1 MLKDKQFKDRL
12 RIRDSREYNLEVAGS
27 GTTCTIVVVQ
37 DGSVYYGFIG
47 DSLACMSKV
56 LTQTSQ
62 FNTKNNDLILTK
74 PIHLPSH
81 PHEKMRIY
89 RSRGEVRGETLDD
102 VAKKKVE
109 AKEGPLDSEEEHA
122 LKLQQERENDFKINM
137 LNNARARVYVRGR
150 NYPGL
155 GVTRSFGDYTAHR
168 IGVTAEPTIGS
179 KAYTRNNEFLI
190 LATRAVWNVMTPK
203 EVFHYIKKSA
213 NYGLGYTSRSLAHK
227 VRDLY
232 LQKNDSIPDITIIIQ
247 YLQM

>member
-27 GTTCTIVVVQ
+27 GTTCTLVVIQ
-37 DGSVYYGFIG
+37 DGTVYYGFIG

-62 FNTKNNDLILTK
+62 LNTTNNDLILTK

-89 RSRGEVRGETLDD
+89 RSRGEVRGEAPDD
-102 VAKKKVE
+102 AAKKRREREKAE
-109 AKEGPLDSEEEHA
+109 TKEGPLDSEEELA
-122 LKLQQERENDFKINM
+122 LKLQQERENDFKVNM
-137 LNNARARVYVRGR
+137 LNNARARVYVRAR

-155 GVTRSFGDYTAHR
+155 GVTRSFGDNTAHR
-168 IGVTAEPTIGS
+168 IGVTSEPTVGS
-179 KAYTRNNEFLI
+179 RTYSRNNEFLI

-203 EVFHYIKKSA
+203 EVFMYIKKSA
-213 NYGLGYTSRSLAHK
+213 HYGLGYTSRSLAHK

-232 LQKNDSIPDITIIIQ
+232 LQKNDSVPDITIII
-247 YLQM
+247 